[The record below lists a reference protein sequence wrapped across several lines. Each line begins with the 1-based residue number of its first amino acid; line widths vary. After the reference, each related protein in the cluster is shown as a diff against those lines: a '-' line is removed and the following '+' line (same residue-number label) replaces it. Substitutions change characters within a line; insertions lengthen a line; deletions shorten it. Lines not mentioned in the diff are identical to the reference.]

1 MTSKD
6 SGKIAL
12 DDYEEFKMM
21 NDFLSSIQVVNWL
34 KTGIPPIFHNELMR
48 LKEVV
53 EAKGGALPL
62 ILQEMLNPEDL
73 GKMNIGVDL
82 VKNRQPSTINQK
94 TMMPDWDNYDL
105 DSSNNFHVGDDVIPS
120 YCWITYCYPELWKL
134 ILEARLG
141 IDYPGYTPFGY
152 VNMNWQQSEKFK
164 ELRGAIFSDSF
175 IKHSVNDYKYPLEI
189 LEISTTQIG
198 NEQVKYYMGEDK
210 RGDRIKFKGASVAN
224 YKQWDWRGTSR
235 QLERKDKGYTKWY
248 GRFTDLPGVGK
259 PKVEKWVELG
269 MTGFIDLMALM
280 EGNIDNYKNLRI
292 LPGVGSEESCR
303 KMIMSQQFMSWV
315 DKEYKKPEHY
325 MKEV

>member
-21 NDFLSSIQVVNWL
+21 SDFLSSIQVVNWL

-105 DSSNNFHVGDDVIPS
+105 DSSNNFAVGDDVIPS

-134 ILEARLG
+134 ILQARLG
-141 IDYPGYTPFGY
+141 VINAINVYNY
-152 VNMNWQQSEKFK
+152 WQYDEAFK

-175 IKHSVNDYKYPLEI
+175 IKNSMFQYKNNLKI

-198 NEQVKYYMGEDK
+198 NEQVKYYMGETLAYDK
-210 RGDRIKFKGASVAN
+210 IKFKGASVAVAN
-224 YKQWDWRGTSR
+224 YRQWNWRGTSR
-235 QLERKDKGYTKWY
+235 QLGRKDKRYTTWY